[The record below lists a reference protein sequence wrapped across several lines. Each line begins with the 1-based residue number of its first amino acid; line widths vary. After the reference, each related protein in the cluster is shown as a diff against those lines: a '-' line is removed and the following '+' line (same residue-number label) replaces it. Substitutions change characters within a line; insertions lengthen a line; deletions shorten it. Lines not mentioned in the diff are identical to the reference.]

1 MERVNIQFEE
11 STIRQGK
18 LIAALE
24 NKSFPAVVRDAMTA
38 YLKTRKD
45 VEGQVRDIMY
55 MDDEAFNAA
64 MSESFEKFDGAYKK
78 LAE

>member
-11 STIRQGK
+11 STIRKGK

-38 YLKTRKD
+38 YLETKKD
-45 VEGQVRDIMY
+45 VEEQVREIMY
-55 MDDEAFNAA
+55 MDDSAFDDAVNK
-64 MSESFEKFDGAYKK
+64 SFEKFDGAYKK

>member
-11 STIRQGK
+11 SMIKKGK

-24 NKSFPAVVRDAMTA
+24 NKSFPAVVRDAMSA
-38 YLKTRKD
+38 YLETKKD
-45 VEGQVRDIMY
+45 VAEQVRDILY
-55 MDDEAFNAA
+55 MDDDAFDAA
-64 MSESFEKFDGAYKK
+64 VSKSFEKFDGAYKK

>member
-11 STIRQGK
+11 STIRKGK
-18 LIAALE
+18 LVAALE

-38 YLKTRKD
+38 YLETKKD
-45 VEGQVRDIMY
+45 VEEQVRDIMY
-55 MDDEAFNAA
+55 MDDDAFDAA
-64 MSESFEKFDGAYKK
+64 MGKSFEKFDGAYKK